1 MGVVERTPALEA
13 ETGFKSRH
21 YPAKLRNLFLN
32 NRMST
37 ISAPHEVAVRTNEM
51 NV

>member
-13 ETGFKSRH
+13 ETEFKSQH
-21 YPAKLRNLFLN
+21 YPAPLRNLFLN